1 MVVTRESGCE
11 VPAHPRHFKNGTRDD
26 DDDDGGDQEE
36 EEAIL
41 KVLMMLL
48 PRLPQERRT
57 WVEATCH
64 HPTPIPFK
72 QHHKRFSHPSWW
84 GMGGLAGRLLRKLP
98 FSSSLHITVLETV
111 SSSWS
116 PPPKVNDSSPN
127 KGHLRETVL

>member
-57 WVEATCH
+57 
-64 HPTPIPFK
+64 
-72 QHHKRFSHPSWW
+72 
-84 GMGGLAGRLLRKLP
+84 G
-98 FSSSLHITVLETV
+98 
-111 SSSWS
+111 
-116 PPPKVNDSSPN
+116 
-127 KGHLRETVL
+127 